1 MLLAPSISSAKL
13 IFGIGDIHAVHVNAL
28 DLNLVKILDA
38 LLEERSVGA
47 AGRRVG
53 LSQPAASHALRRL
66 RALLSD
72 PLLVPSQGGSVLTP
86 RAEDLRE
93 PVKRALAALEETFQ
107 PPTGFAPRTARRI
120 FRIASTDFVGLIVIP
135 RIWPSIARDAPGV
148 DLDIRT
154 TGGASTLDALRSG
167 SFDLALS
174 VIKAPPRDLAFEHL
188 FEERLILVIRDG
200 HPLLTGE
207 LTLERLAEFPAVLVA
222 PAGESRRGYVDSL
235 LAAQG
240 LRRRVAVTVPQFLL
254 APHLLLRSDLTLVL
268 PRRVAEV
275 GAAPLGLVLRE
286 LPTEVSS
293 FNAGM
298 VWHRRLDN
306 DPALIWLRE
315 LVRRA
320 FTAST

>member
-1 MLLAPSISSAKL
+1 MRS
-13 IFGIGDIHAVHVNAL
+13 IHAVHLNAL

-38 LLEERSVGA
+38 LLEERSVSA
-47 AGRRVG
+47 AGRRIG

-66 RALLSD
+66 RDLLGD
-72 PLLVPSQGGSVLTP
+72 PLIVPNHGGSTLTP

-107 PPTGFAPRTARRI
+107 PPAGFVAKTARRV
-120 FRIASTDFVGLIVIP
+120 FRIASTDFVGLIVVP
-135 RIWPSIARDAPGV
+135 KIWPLIAREAPGV
-148 DLDIRT
+148 DVDIRT
-154 TGGASTLDALRSG
+154 TGLVSNFDALRSG
-167 SFDLALS
+167 SLDLALA
-174 VIKAPPRDLAFEHL
+174 VIKAVPRDIAFEHL
-188 FEERLILVIRDG
+188 FKDRLILVIRDG

-222 PAGESRRGYVDSL
+222 PAGDSRRGYVDSL
-235 LAAQG
+235 LAARG

-298 VWHRRLDN
+298 VWHKRLDN
-306 DPALIWLRE
+306 DPALIWLRD
-315 LVRRA
+315 LIRRA
-320 FTAST
+320 FAASP